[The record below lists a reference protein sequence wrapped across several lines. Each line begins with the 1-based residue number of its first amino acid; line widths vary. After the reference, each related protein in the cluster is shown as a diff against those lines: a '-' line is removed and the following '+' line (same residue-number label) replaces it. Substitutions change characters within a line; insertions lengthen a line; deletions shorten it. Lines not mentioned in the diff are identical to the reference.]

1 MRIAIITENF
11 LPKLDGVTHTLA
23 RLLEYLQENQHQA
36 LLLGPDSGMEHYAG
50 AELVG
55 TAGVPLPFYPELK
68 FNFFRPLFLRR
79 LSEFHPDIVHLVDPI
94 FLGTAGL
101 AAAKFLKKPVV
112 SSYHTNIASYC
123 SHFGFPHL
131 TRPMWSYNRVIH
143 NQCAL
148 TFCPSPSMA
157 TMLQKHGFQN
167 LRIWPRGVD
176 TALFHPERRSQEL
189 RASWLTGRERPNE
202 ITVLLYV
209 GRISW
214 EKNLHLLTHAYR
226 AMDREHCHLVIVGD
240 GPALKEVQQDVDDL
254 PVTFTGYLKGEQ
266 LASAYASADIFA
278 FPSTSETFGQV
289 VLEAMASGLPVVG
302 VLSEGVCDLVHNEQT
317 GLMLDM
323 QGLSE
328 DEQVHGYLTHL
339 QRLIHSAPVRHAMGQ
354 AALLEACQRSWSE
367 AMDCLL
373 RGYHEAIEERS
384 PLIAA

>member
-23 RLLEYLQENQHQA
+23 LLLEYLQENRHQA

-50 AELVG
+50 AEIVG

-79 LSEFHPDIVHLVDPI
+79 LSDFHPDIVHLVDPI
-94 FLGTAGL
+94 VLGTAGL
-101 AAAKFLKKPVV
+101 AAAKFLKNPVV
-112 SSYHTNIASYC
+112 SSYQTNIPDYC

-131 TRPMWSYNRVIH
+131 TKPMWSYLRLIH

-157 TMLQKHGFQN
+157 RTLQKNGFQH

-189 RASWLTGRERPNE
+189 RASWLTGRERPNDT
-202 ITVLLYV
+202 TVLLYV

-214 EKNLHLLTHAYR
+214 EKNLRLLAQAYR
-226 AMDREHCHLVIVGD
+226 AMDHEHCHLVIVGD
-240 GPALKEVQQDVDDL
+240 GPALKEIQHEVADL

-302 VLSEGVCDLVHNEQT
+302 VLSEGVCDLVQSEHT
-317 GLMLDM
+317 GLLLDR

-328 DEQVHGYLTHL
+328 DGQVQGYLAHL
-339 QRLIHSAPVRHAMGQ
+339 QRLVGNAPARHAMGQ
-354 AALLEACQRSWSE
+354 AALLEACQRTWAE

-373 RGYHEAIEERS
+373 LGYHEVIEEQS